1 MGKQIA
7 FTGQLEGPS
16 AKGKS
21 NSNLYMVDAEH
32 ASPQQLTFDL
42 SIPRFTWSPDGQTL
56 AFVAWSSLGGRR
68 VETLYLLEPGRSKLR
83 RLTDGKGGI
92 LWNWSPDGKQ
102 IAFTCFEDD
111 FTVRWPNSRGELSVM
126 NLERD
131 EIRQRIGEVAYVV
144 WSQETNDIAFFW
156 KHDKHTIAVM
166 DADGTNRR
174 LLFHSRLLVSPY
186 SWSPNGKFLACNVAS
201 RSHWGAGYKN
211 FDRLHVFDI
220 NGNLVWQ
227 KEWRVGMLAWSA
239 DSQRIACVAPPE
251 MEDEQP
257 CVYVM
262 RRDGS
267 ALRPLGLTNYE
278 TGVAWSPDSQK
289 IAFIGYDV
297 DKGTYTLGVNDVD
310 SQSQQ
315 SYPMEGMDLVG
326 DLYPH
331 TPTWSPD
338 NQQIAYNAPGHHYLH
353 HVKLSEP
360 FPYLFTNNAWQ
371 PFNKEDQEYRNERA
385 DYNNLIL
392 NPAWQP
398 EARVFA

>member
-7 FTGQLEGPS
+7 FTGQLWGPL

-21 NSNLYMVDAEH
+21 GWNLYMIEAEH
-32 ASPQQLTFDL
+32 ASPYQLTFDL
-42 SIPRFTWSPDGQTL
+42 LIPHFTWSPDGQSL
-56 AFVAWSSLGGRR
+56 AFVAWSMREGRR
-68 VETLYLLEPGRSKLR
+68 VETLYLLEPGNSKLR
-83 RLTDGKGGI
+83 RLTNGKGGI

-102 IAFTCFEDD
+102 ITFTCFEEDL
-111 FTVRWPNSRGELSVM
+111 TAPQLHGELSVM

-131 EIRQRIGEVAYVV
+131 EIRQLTRETAYVV
-144 WSQETNDIAFFW
+144 WSQETNAIAFFW
-156 KHDKHTIAVM
+156 KHDNHNIAVM

-211 FDRLHVFDI
+211 FDQLHVLDV
-220 NGNLVWQ
+220 NGNLAWQ
-227 KEWRVGMLAWSA
+227 KEWRVDKLAWSP
-239 DSQRIACVAPPE
+239 DSQRMACVAPSE
-251 MEDEQP
+251 IDDDEQP

-278 TGVAWSPDSQK
+278 TEIAWSPDSQ
-289 IAFIGYDV
+289 IAFIGCDV
-297 DKGTYTLGVNDVD
+297 DKGKYTLGISDAGGQN
-310 SQSQQ
+310 QR

-326 DLYPH
+326 DLHPH
-331 TPTWSPD
+331 APTWSPD
-338 NQQIAYNAPGHHYLH
+338 GKQIAYNAPGHHHLH
-353 HVKLSEP
+353 LVKINETL
-360 FPYLFTNNAWQ
+360 PYLFTNNAWQ
-371 PFNKEDQEYRNERA
+371 PFNEEDQGYRNERA

-392 NPAWQP
+392 HPAWQP
-398 EARVFA
+398 